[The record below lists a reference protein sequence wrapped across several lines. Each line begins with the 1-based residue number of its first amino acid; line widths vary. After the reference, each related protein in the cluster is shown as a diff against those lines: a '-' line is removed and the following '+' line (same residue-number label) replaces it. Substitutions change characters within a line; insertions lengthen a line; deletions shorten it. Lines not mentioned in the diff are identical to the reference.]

1 MYPRSFDPC
10 DYFCS
15 SQSQPVSFLIAPHVR
30 DTFLMPPTTLAMMP
44 ADVLL
49 RLHIL
54 LGLQVAPVFA
64 WTAPFVTPLVVVA
77 HARAQLELLEVLLET
92 EVPCGFTFFSR
103 VRMYCALCSAAVAA
117 VAAPLLA
124 VAELDLFYPG
134 MKEAAQGHVFWAT
147 YRDTTDAVG
156 CGCLLRTSAWTCRI
170 TWHWTWAFHLILLRH
185 GWNSMLRT
193 TSRPCRM
200 RSLCSTAVPTR
211 FPSTPEIA
219 RQIVRQDAFCNST
232 SSALRGLWR
241 LRSQRWTP
249 PGSTSECTGDSHEL
263 CCTSSSECT
272 GDSHELCCTDE
283 IF

>member
-1 MYPRSFDPC
+1 
-10 DYFCS
+10 
-15 SQSQPVSFLIAPHVR
+15 
-30 DTFLMPPTTLAMMP
+30 MPPTTLAMMP

-134 MKEAAQGHVFWAT
+134 MNEAAQGHVFSAT

-156 CGCLLRTSAWTCRI
+156 GLSMWVPPANQRLDLSDYLALDLGLSSDPLEAWLELN
-170 TWHWTWAFHLILLRH
+170 AADNLA
-185 GWNSMLRT
+185 
-193 TSRPCRM
+193 P
-200 RSLCSTAVPTR
+200 V
-211 FPSTPEIA
+211 
-219 RQIVRQDAFCNST
+219 QDAITLLHRGAYAFSFYPRDCETDRAARCFLQFNVFGIAG
-232 SSALRGLWR
+232 ALAIEEPEVDPAGFY
-241 LRSQRWTP
+241 
-249 PGSTSECTGDSHEL
+249 
-263 CCTSSSECT
+263 
-272 GDSHELCCTDE
+272 
-283 IF
+283 I

>member
-1 MYPRSFDPC
+1 MR
-10 DYFCS
+10 
-15 SQSQPVSFLIAPHVR
+15 
-30 DTFLMPPTTLAMMP
+30 
-44 ADVLL
+44 LL
-49 RLHIL
+49 RGTSFGRPTGTQPML
-54 LGLQVAPVFA
+54 
-64 WTAPFVTPLVVVA
+64 W
-77 HARAQLELLEVLLET
+77 
-92 EVPCGFTFFSR
+92 
-103 VRMYCALCSAAVAA
+103 
-117 VAAPLLA
+117 
-124 VAELDLFYPG
+124 
-134 MKEAAQGHVFWAT
+134 EAFP
-147 YRDTTDAVG
+147 

-272 GDSHELCCTDE
+272 GDSHELCCTYE
-283 IF
+283 IFWAASYSHLPWLRPVVASFLCFLIFRGISRTDQNVSVEKGAARSSACGPAHVNSKVTPFWFSRGCMG